1 MLMTLGFEELVL
13 TVIVGGL
20 YYILLLEIFS
30 VFLSLGIDVF
40 TAVLLYGVIV

>member
-1 MLMTLGFEELVL
+1 MLITLGLEELVL
-13 TVIVGGL
+13 TVIIGVL

-30 VFLSLGIDVF
+30 VFLSLGTDVF